1 MCFTDKKVESE
12 IQMLKPKNA
21 DSDIDI
27 EEYYTRYGPM
37 VLRRCRLLLGDED
50 RALDAMQEVFT
61 RVLTQKARLQNLFP
75 SSLLFRISTNVCLNM
90 IRDQRKHLSL
100 DQEDLLTQI
109 AISDGSEERF
119 VIRDTLDRIFKR
131 EKPSTREI
139 AVLHFVDGMTLEEV
153 AKEVGLSQS
162 GVRKR
167 LRELRVRIRNSKEL
181 RYEN

>member
-1 MCFTDKKVESE
+1 
-12 IQMLKPKNA
+12 MLEPNDA
-21 DSDIDI
+21 DIDI

-37 VLRRCRLLLGDED
+37 VLRRCRFLLRNED

-61 RVLTQKARLQNLFP
+61 KVLMQKERLQNLFP

-90 IRDQRKHLSL
+90 IRDQRKYLSL
-100 DQEDLLTQI
+100 DQKDLLTQI
-109 AISDGSEERF
+109 AFCDEREERF
-119 VIRDTLDRIFKR
+119 IIRDTLDRLFKR
-131 EKPSTREI
+131 EKQSTREI

-167 LRELRVRIRNSKEL
+167 IRKLRTRIKNLKEL